1 MNNHIRKVM
10 MLAAVGVEFYLL
22 RVLTHGSRDCKAED
36 TPRKL
41 ETATQSLEYFIQVK
55 EISQ

>member
-1 MNNHIRKVM
+1 M